1 MKDEEVWR
9 LPNIGKGQDVKIGG
23 SGATRSPSLSSAAKA
38 RLQRI
43 AKRSPEVMVKI
54 TGRSRGLVHLKQ
66 HLDYITRNGKLLGE
80 TQDGSIISSRADVR
94 GLHDDWL
101 AANALT
107 ERSKPNPA
115 AAQSVGVILSMPA
128 GTPPDRLHEAAR
140 TWAHES
146 LPNNDWLMVRHEDK
160 DHPHVHVTVRA
171 VGYDGRRL
179 VTGPADLQRWR
190 ETFAREL
197 RRHGVEAEATPRQAR
212 GAVRRNDGPALHR
225 LAVRGTEPNVVKRQ
239 AAEASRD
246 ANPKRPHK
254 DAAWEGKIQ
263 QRQQRV
269 QDSYL
274 AHAATLDDG
283 DKADQRLARD
293 LRSFVAGM
301 PVPLNRR
308 QAMSI
313 SLRQLKQQT
322 EAAAAP
328 TPAPAVEPVSYT
340 PTDPSPAHS
349 PTMAERPGQERRR

>member
-1 MKDEEVWR
+1 
-9 LPNIGKGQDVKIGG
+9 
-23 SGATRSPSLSSAAKA
+23 
-38 RLQRI
+38 
-43 AKRSPEVMVKI
+43 MVKV

-66 HLDYITRNGKLLGE
+66 HLDYITRNGRLLGE
-80 TQDGSIISSRADVR
+80 TQDGSKITTRADVR

-140 TWAHES
+140 TWARES

-197 RRHGVEAEATPRQAR
+197 RRHGIEAEATPRQAR

-225 LAVRGTEPNVVKRQ
+225 LAGRGIEANVIRRQ
-239 AAEASRD
+239 TIEASRD
-246 ANPKRPHK
+246 ADPKRPRK
-254 DAAWEGKIQ
+254 DAAWEGKVQ
-263 QRQQRV
+263 QRQQNIR
-269 QDSYL
+269 DTYL
-274 AHAATLDDG
+274 VHAATLDDG
-283 DKADQRLARD
+283 DKADQRLASD

-308 QAMSI
+308 QAMAANLRAAQKFSEQKDHYSVEDTTTRCIPTLPVKI
-313 SLRQLKQQT
+313 SR
-322 EAAAAP
+322 EANP
-328 TPAPAVEPVSYT
+328 IQEP
-340 PTDPSPAHS
+340 
-349 PTMAERPGQERRR
+349 RPEEPRRPR